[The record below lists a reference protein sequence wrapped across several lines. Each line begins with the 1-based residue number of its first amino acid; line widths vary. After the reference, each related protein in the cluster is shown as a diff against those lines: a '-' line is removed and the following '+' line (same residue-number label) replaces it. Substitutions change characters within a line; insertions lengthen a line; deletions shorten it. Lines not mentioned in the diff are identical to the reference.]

1 MAISGFSDC
10 GEVFQAP
17 TEQGIPGDAESGYS
31 SPTVLETATRAKA
44 RGNRR
49 PRRNR
54 SHRPEPPPVCGV
66 SDDIP
71 ADACSKDGTFPIGK
85 ARPIWPAH
93 VRLDLPNRAP
103 FAFGGA
109 RGFGRLVPLA

>member
-10 GEVFQAP
+10 GEVFQAS
-17 TEQGIPGDAESGYS
+17 TEQGNPGDAESGYS

-54 SHRPEPPPVCGV
+54 SHRPEPPPVYGV

-71 ADACSKDGTFPIGK
+71 ADAGSKT
-85 ARPIWPAH
+85 ARS
-93 VRLDLPNRAP
+93 R
-103 FAFGGA
+103 
-109 RGFGRLVPLA
+109 